1 MTGPSGVSNVIMG
14 LLHDHPVAYRP
25 DLARVVGS
33 VTAGIMLSHALCCDE
48 MIRVATPENDGWFY
62 KSQQEWEEET
72 GLGQREQETARKL
85 LRGKGVLEEEKR
97 GTPTKLHLR
106 INTGNLASLFEDYY
120 RGCSG

>member
-1 MTGPSGVSNVIMG
+1 MG

-25 DLARVVGS
+25 DLSRVVGG
-33 VTAGIMLSHALCCDE
+33 VTAGVMLSHALCCDE
-48 MIRVATPENDGWFY
+48 MIQRCYPGNDGWFC

-72 GLGQREQETARKL
+72 GLGRREQETARKL

-97 GTPTKLHLR
+97 GTPATLHFR
-106 INTGNLASLFEDYY
+106 INMGNLASLFEDYY